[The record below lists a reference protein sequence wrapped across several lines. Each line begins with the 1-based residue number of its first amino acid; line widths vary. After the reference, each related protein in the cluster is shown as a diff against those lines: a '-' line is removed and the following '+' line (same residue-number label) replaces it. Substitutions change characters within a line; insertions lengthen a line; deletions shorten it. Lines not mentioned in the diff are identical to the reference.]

1 MWGDKVLDK
10 EAIDLIDKLLS
21 EKKDVEIQVRNKN
34 LVIWSE
40 KKKKVYTSRKDSDEG
55 SLKTE

>member
-40 KKKKVYTSRKDSDEG
+40 KKKKVYTSRKDIDER